1 MKLLGRLL
9 AVAAALTLAC
19 AAAVSAETGE
29 LRVAKQYGL
38 GYLQMMLMEEQKLV
52 EKHAKAAGLGD
63 IKVTWATFRSSDV
76 MNDALLSGSLDFAS
90 VGGPGIAT
98 IWAKT
103 RGTAVE
109 VKAASGFNFMPMA
122 LVTRDPN
129 IKTLSDYTEKHRIAL
144 PAVKVSNQAILL
156 QMAAAKL
163 YGQVNY
169 TKFDPLT
176 VTMTHP
182 DAMAALLSGA
192 GEISSHFATPPF
204 LQKELERPGLRKIIT
219 STEIV
224 GSPIPFNVIA
234 TTTKFYT
241 ANPKAYAAFLAALQ
255 EATDSINKD
264 KRAAA
269 ELYIRVTRDK
279 SPVEEILKI
288 MNDPGNEYS
297 LLPRGNMPMVEFMFK
312 IGSIK
317 VKPESWKDLFF
328 SNVHSQPGS

>member
-1 MKLLGRLL
+1 M
-9 AVAAALTLAC
+9 
-19 AAAVSAETGE
+19 
-29 LRVAKQYGL
+29 
-38 GYLQMMLMEEQKLV
+38 
-52 EKHAKAAGLGD
+52 
-63 IKVTWATFRSSDV
+63 
-76 MNDALLSGSLDFAS
+76 
-90 VGGPGIAT
+90 AT

-109 VKAASGFNFMPMA
+109 VKAASGFNFMPLA

-129 IKTLSDYTEKHRIAL
+129 IKSLSDYTDKHRIAV
-144 PAVKVSNQAILL
+144 PAIKVSNQAILL

-163 YGQVNY
+163 YGQANY
-169 TKFDPLT
+169 TKFDPLA

-192 GEISSHFATPPF
+192 GEITSHFASPPF

-224 GSPIPFNVIA
+224 GSPIPFNLIA
-234 TTTKFYT
+234 TPTKFYT

-255 EATDSINKD
+255 EATDLINKD

-269 ELYIRVTRDK
+269 ELYIKIAKDK
-279 SPVEEILKI
+279 STPDEILKI
-288 MNDPGNEYS
+288 MTDQGNEYS
-297 LLPRGNMPMVEFMFK
+297 LVPKGNMPMIEFMYK
-312 IGSIK
+312 IGTIK

-328 SNVHSQPGS
+328 PNVHGQPGS

>member
-9 AVAAALTLAC
+9 ALAAALTMIC
-19 AAAVSAETGE
+19 SAAASAETGE

-76 MNDALLSGSLDFAS
+76 MNDAILSGNLDFAS
-90 VGGPGIAT
+90 VGGPGLAT

-109 VKAASGFNFMPMA
+109 VKAASGFNFMPLA
-122 LVTRDPN
+122 LVTRDPG
-129 IKTLSDYTEKHRIAL
+129 IKSLSDYTDKHRIAV
-144 PAVKVSNQAILL
+144 PAIKVSNQAILL

-163 YGQVNY
+163 YGQANY

-182 DAMAALLSGA
+182 DAMTALLSGA
-192 GEISSHFATPPF
+192 GEISSHFASPPF
-204 LQKELERPGLRKIIT
+204 LQKELERPGLRKIVT

-224 GSPIPFNVIA
+224 GSPIPFNLIA

-269 ELYIRVTRDK
+269 ELYIRVTKDK

-288 MNDPGNEYS
+288 MNDTGNEYS
-297 LLPRGNMPMVEFMFK
+297 LVPKGNMPMVEFMYK

-328 SNVHSQPGS
+328 PNVHSQPGS

>member
-1 MKLLGRLL
+1 
-9 AVAAALTLAC
+9 
-19 AAAVSAETGE
+19 
-29 LRVAKQYGL
+29 
-38 GYLQMMLMEEQKLV
+38 MEEQKLV
-52 EKHAKAAGLGD
+52 EKHARAAGLGD
-63 IKVTWATFRSSDV
+63 IKLTWATFRSSDV

-90 VGGPGIAT
+90 VGGPGMAT

-109 VKAASGFNFMPMA
+109 VKAASGFNFMPLA

-129 IKTLSDYTEKHRIAL
+129 IKSLSDYTDKHRIAV
-144 PAVKVSNQAILL
+144 PAIKVSNQAILL

-163 YGQVNY
+163 YGQANY
-169 TKFDPLT
+169 TKFDPLA

-192 GEISSHFATPPF
+192 GEITSHFASPPF

-224 GSPIPFNVIA
+224 GSPIPFNLIA
-234 TTTKFYT
+234 TPTKFYT

-255 EATDSINKD
+255 EATDLINKD

-269 ELYIRVTRDK
+269 ELYIKIAKDK
-279 SPVEEILKI
+279 STPDEILKI
-288 MNDPGNEYS
+288 MTDQGNEYS
-297 LLPRGNMPMVEFMFK
+297 LVPKGNMPMIEFMYK
-312 IGSIK
+312 IGTIK

-328 SNVHSQPGS
+328 PNVHGQPGS